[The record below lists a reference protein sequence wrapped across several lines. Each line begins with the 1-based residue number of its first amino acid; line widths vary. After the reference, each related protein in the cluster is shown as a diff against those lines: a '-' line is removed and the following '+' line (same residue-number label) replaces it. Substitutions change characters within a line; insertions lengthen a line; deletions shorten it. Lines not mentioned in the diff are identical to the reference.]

1 MDTLEKYLSTT
12 EGTKVQKIAREVW
25 AFNRWRIWSIW
36 GWSTRENPTESFRVR
51 VGVLGL
57 GIMVQVNLELI
68 SNEYLYLIYLI

>member
-1 MDTLEKYLSTT
+1 MVDSLEVYLIYKKSLETM
-12 EGTKVQKIAREVW
+12 GFLYK
-25 AFNRWRIWSIW
+25 WRIWSIW

-68 SNEYLYLIYLI
+68 SNEYLYFIYLI